1 MILSLHVSNY
11 VLIDSLD
18 LDFSS
23 GLCAITGE
31 TGSGKSILL
40 GALSL
45 LLGAKG
51 DREDVRKGS
60 DRAEISGVFQTDSRD
75 VKHWLDERDIV
86 SEDGEIVIRRVIR
99 TGGRSTY
106 TVNGTPVTIKEG
118 EELGEYLVDFS
129 SQHAHHSLMKKEVLR
144 SLLDDYSKDNE
155 ELEAYSSSYKALTD
169 AKREL
174 EETKRILQSSK
185 EEADYMSYCLSEIEK
200 AGLRE
205 GEEDELREKLKKEA
219 NSEFLASSIQN
230 SVSDLNSARSF
241 LFSAFS
247 SIEKAGR
254 KDEELGSLVSR
265 LDSSVIETD
274 DIYETLRDY
283 LSSLSFSEE
292 EIEEMN
298 SRLSLIQRLKRRYG
312 GSVEA
317 ALRTADDYREKLS
330 LIEDSSGRMNELGKK
345 VEKYTLETE
354 KRACTLSEKRR
365 KGADVF
371 SRKIEE
377 TLHKLG
383 MENAVFT
390 IIVSD
395 TVPGPYGKDNIEYL
409 IAPNRGEKT
418 SPIQNS
424 ASGGE
429 LSRIMLAIKA
439 SSNSS
444 SSVDTLLFDEI
455 DAGLGGVVA
464 TFVGEELRE
473 LSSRNQVITITHLA
487 QIASRADTHFLV
499 SKSSVGDRTVSS
511 IREVTGE
518 ERVKETARL
527 LSGDE
532 GEISLMHARELLS
545 AASAGN

>member
-23 GLCAITGE
+23 GLSAITGE

-51 DREDVRKGS
+51 DRDDIRKGC
-60 DRAEISGVFQTDSRD
+60 DRAEISGVFHSDSKD
-75 VKHWLDERDIV
+75 VRAWLEKRDIEA
-86 SEDGEIVIRRVIR
+86 EDGEIVIRRVLR

-106 TVNGTPVTIKEG
+106 TVNGTPLTIKEG

-129 SQHAHHSLMKKEVLR
+129 SQHAHHSLMKKEVLMN
-144 SLLDDYSKDNE
+144 LLDDYAGDNA
-155 ELEAYSSSYKALTD
+155 ELDTYRLSYKALTD
-169 AKREL
+169 AKKEL
-174 EETKRILQSSK
+174 EETRRIVESSK
-185 EEADYMSYCLSEIEK
+185 EEEDYMSYCLSEIEK

-205 GEEDELREKLKKEA
+205 GEEDELRESLKKEA
-219 NSEFLASSIQN
+219 NSEFLAESVQN
-230 SVSDLNSARSF
+230 CVSDINSARS
-241 LFSAFS
+241 LLSSAYS
-247 SIEKAGR
+247 SLEKAGR
-254 KDEELGSLVSR
+254 KDVELESLVTR
-265 LDSSVIETD
+265 LDSSVIEID
-274 DIYETLRDY
+274 DIFVTARDY
-283 LSSLSFSEE
+283 VSSLSFSAE
-292 EIEEMN
+292 EIEQMN
-298 SRLSLIQRLKRRYG
+298 TRLSLIQRLKRRYG
-312 GSVEA
+312 GSVES
-317 ALRTADDYREKLS
+317 ALKTADDYRNRLS
-330 LIEDSSGRMNELGKK
+330 LIQDSSERLNELEKK
-345 VEKYTLETE
+345 VQKYSLETE
-354 KRACTLSEKRR
+354 NKASVLSEKRR
-365 KGADVF
+365 NGARVF
-371 SRKIEE
+371 SKKIEE

-390 IIVSD
+390 ISVTD
-395 TVPGPYGKDNIEYL
+395 TSPGPNGKNAVEYL

-418 SPIQNS
+418 SEIQNS

-439 SSNSS
+439 TSTSS

-464 TFVGEELRE
+464 TFVGDELRH
-473 LSSRNQVITITHLA
+473 LSLRNQVITITHLP

-499 SKSSVGDRTVSS
+499 TKSSVGDRTVSS

-518 ERVKETARL
+518 DRVRETARL
-527 LSGDE
+527 LSGDA
-532 GEISLMHARELLS
+532 GEISLMHARELLGENGVRS
-545 AASAGN
+545 

>member
-23 GLCAITGE
+23 GLSAITGE

-60 DRAEISGVFQTDSRD
+60 DRAEISGVFQSQSKD
-75 VKHWLDERDIV
+75 VKAWLDERDI
-86 SEDGEIVIRRVIR
+86 ECDDGEIVIRRVIR

-144 SLLDDYSKDNE
+144 NLLDDYAKDGE
-155 ELEAYSSSYKALTD
+155 ELGQYSSSYKALTE
-169 AKREL
+169 AKKEL
-174 EETKRILQSSK
+174 EETRRIVESSK
-185 EEADYMSYCLSEIEK
+185 EEKDYMSYCLSEIEK

-230 SVSDLNSARSF
+230 TVSDLNSARS
-241 LFSAFS
+241 LLSSAYS
-247 SIEKAGR
+247 SLEKAGR
-254 KDEELGSLVSR
+254 KDEGLESLVSR
-265 LDSSVIETD
+265 LDSSVIEID
-274 DIYETLRDY
+274 DIFETARDY
-283 LSSLSFSEE
+283 CSSLSFSEE
-292 EIEEMN
+292 EIEDMN

-317 ALRTADDYREKLS
+317 ALKTADDYREKLS
-330 LIEDSSGRMNELGKK
+330 LIEDSSARINELEKK
-345 VEKYTLETE
+345 VEKYSKETDR
-354 KRACTLSEKRR
+354 KASVLSEKRR
-365 KGADVF
+365 KGAEVF
-371 SRKIEE
+371 SKKIEE

-383 MENAVFT
+383 MENALFT
-390 IIVSD
+390 ITVTD
-395 TVPGPYGKDNIEYL
+395 TAPGPFGKDSIEYL

-464 TFVGEELRE
+464 TFVGDELRE
-473 LSSRNQVITITHLA
+473 LSRRNQVITITHLA

-499 SKSSVGDRTVSS
+499 SKASVGERTVSS
-511 IREVTGE
+511 IREVTGD

-532 GEISLMHARELLS
+532 GEISLMHARELLGALS
-545 AASAGN
+545 EEK